1 MTQLPKSSSNSWVQN
16 VLGLVIVTSIIAAP
30 ALLAAF
36 FLHAGQQKKYPPE
49 LQELVD
55 RYNQIDEEMT
65 EEQVDAILGGYRS
78 DTISEVKEFDD
89 QGLFKRKSSYMK
101 TFYKSGPEEG
111 DHVLRVFLDQD
122 RYVVGKSLKGICR

>member
-1 MTQLPKSSSNSWVQN
+1 MTQLPKSSSSSWVQN

-65 EEQVDAILGGYRS
+65 EEQVDAILSGYQSGTTDEIRES
-78 DTISEVKEFDD
+78 DD
-89 QGLFKRKSSYMK
+89 QVFKRKSSYSK
-101 TFYKSGPEEG
+101 TYYKSGAEEG